1 MRRIK
6 DFTRLYVIYRQC
18 HGPIKAARYAWVVSG
33 GGSHALPHR
42 QISNELRPGSQGAQ

>member
-1 MRRIK
+1 MSRLK

-33 GGSHALPHR
+33 D
-42 QISNELRPGSQGAQ
+42 